1 VLCDSV
7 AYPQAPELV
16 KHGLSDDYFMP
27 KITDVNATKQRIVK
41 AAWRV
46 IATKGIQATS
56 FRRVAVEAGC
66 TTGLITHYFKDKND
80 LVTFAYR
87 EVLDKMTADAAA
99 AIERKGTIIEKL
111 VAAIEAI
118 EPVRPGERDFTV
130 VLMNFWATAAFNDV
144 FAEQCRGDYKIW
156 REIIGRA
163 IRAAVAKGE
172 LRPDTNVRML
182 IDMLTLVSDG
192 LSVGLTLTPAAY
204 PKMHRQALVA
214 RIVEGFLA
222 RGPGANA
229 GVDESRSAKSDSVS
243 P

>member
-1 VLCDSV
+1 
-7 AYPQAPELV
+7 
-16 KHGLSDDYFMP
+16 MP
-27 KITDVNATKQRIVK
+27 KITDVAATKQRIVK

-56 FRRVAVEAGC
+56 FRRVAIEAGC

-87 EVLDKMTADAAA
+87 EVLDKMSADAAA
-99 AIERKGTIIEKL
+99 AIGQEGTIVEKL

-144 FAEQCRGDYKIW
+144 FAEQCRSDYKLW
-156 REIIGRA
+156 RELVGRA
-163 IRAAVAKGE
+163 IRDGLRNDE
-172 LRPDTNVRML
+172 LAPDTDVRML
-182 IDMLTLVSDG
+182 TDMLTLISDG
-192 LSVGLTLTPAAY
+192 LSVGITLTPSAY
-204 PKMHRQALVA
+204 PKAHRQALVA
-214 RIVEGFLA
+214 RIIEPFLL
-222 RGPGANA
+222 R
-229 GVDESRSAKSDSVS
+229 RSTTVQPAAKLAAAKRRDAS